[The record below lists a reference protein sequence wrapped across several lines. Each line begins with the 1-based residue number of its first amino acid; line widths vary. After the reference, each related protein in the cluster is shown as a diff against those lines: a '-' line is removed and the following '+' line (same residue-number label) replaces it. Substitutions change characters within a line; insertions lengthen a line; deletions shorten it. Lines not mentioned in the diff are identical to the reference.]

1 MLFSMSNHHWTETKM
16 MFNAVDKSL
25 RLKLHRKWH
34 PKCVTHP
41 NPLLGGQERG
51 TLVNQWT
58 LNYRVGLPAHQVW
71 KKNQRNRWNMGRGFV
86 LGLWIRASW
95 WHKAT
100 PQLWRGREAG
110 KFQKVIG
117 WLTALDDSMRFRFL
131 PVSMKRSRR
140 RGREQGG
147 RGMVK
152 IMARD
157 VQNFQSLKE
166 KYVKK
171 VDSRPEQ
178 SPCSRVL
185 TARGLDPIRSKNGY

>member
-1 MLFSMSNHHWTETKM
+1 MASKVCDSPQS
-16 MFNAVDKSL
+16 SL
-25 RLKLHRKWH
+25 GRPREGDSGE
-34 PKCVTHP
+34 PV
-41 NPLLGGQERG
+41 NPELQNR
-51 TLVNQWT
+51 TACPP
-58 LNYRVGLPAHQVW
+58 GL

-117 WLTALDDSMRFRFL
+117 WLTALDDPMRFRFL

-140 RGREQGG
+140 KGREQGG
-147 RGMVK
+147 RGVVK

-157 VQNFQSLKE
+157 VQNFQSIKE

-185 TARGLDPIRSKNGY
+185 TARGLDLSRSKNGY